1 MKQLKVTLIV
11 MLALIGFARPV
22 SAARNYAP
30 IHDYVSSTSVL
41 GTYYAHFVDRYGR
54 EFADRETAFQSFC
67 RILRTSDLLAE
78 ELIAIGIPTDQI
90 NGILAALEGM
100 NFQTESRQ
108 TIRQSLLAIDYALES
123 IEASLTRNHRQEF
136 RREVLAQV
144 PPMSYNG

>member
-11 MLALIGFARPV
+11 MLALVGFARPA

-30 IHDYVSSTSVL
+30 INDYVSSTSVL

-54 EFADRETAFQSFC
+54 EFADREVAFQSFC

-78 ELIAIGIPTDQI
+78 ELINIGIPTDQL
-90 NGILAALEGM
+90 NGILATLERM
-100 NFQTESRQ
+100 DIQTESRQ